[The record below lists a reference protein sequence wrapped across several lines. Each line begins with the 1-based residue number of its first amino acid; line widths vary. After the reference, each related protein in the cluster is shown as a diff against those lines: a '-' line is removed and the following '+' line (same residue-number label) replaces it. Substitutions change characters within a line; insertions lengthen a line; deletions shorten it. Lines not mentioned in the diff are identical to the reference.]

1 MSLKIADKAVSIITA
16 YANDNSHGY
25 DQARRWGPDFD
36 CSSLVIQCYED
47 AGVPVKAA
55 GAGNT
60 ETMRGP
66 FLRCGFS
73 DVTGSVDLKTGAGL
87 LPGDVLLNYVHHT
100 AMYVWDGKVAQA
112 RINELGT
119 VTGGKPG
126 DQTGN
131 EISIRSYYNYPWNCV
146 LRYVAEDNNVP
157 TNVSEIPTSSEKPD
171 NSNGGDEVKLRIIR
185 RGDSGDD
192 VRAAQI
198 LLKGRGFDIGRY
210 GTDGEFGYD
219 THNAVTAFQKSKLL
233 TADGEIGPLTW
244 AALLGVS

>member
-1 MSLKIADKAVSIITA
+1 MKIADRAVSFIQA

-25 DQARRWGPDFD
+25 DQAKRWGPDFD

-73 DVTGSVDLKTGAGL
+73 DVTGSVNLKNGEGL

-100 AMYVWDGKVAQA
+100 AMYIGGGRVAQA
-112 RINELGT
+112 KINELGT

-157 TNVSEIPTSSEKPD
+157 TNVSEIPNSSEKPN
-171 NSNGGDEVKLRIIR
+171 NSADGGDEVKLKIIR
-185 RGDSGDD
+185 KGDKGDN
-192 VRAAQI
+192 VKAAQI
-198 LLKGRGFDIGRY
+198 LLIGRGYYCGVFGA
-210 GTDGEFGYD
+210 DGDFGSATERAAKNYQSD
-219 THNAVTAFQKSKLL
+219 HGLEP
-233 TADGEIGPLTW
+233 DGEIGPLTW